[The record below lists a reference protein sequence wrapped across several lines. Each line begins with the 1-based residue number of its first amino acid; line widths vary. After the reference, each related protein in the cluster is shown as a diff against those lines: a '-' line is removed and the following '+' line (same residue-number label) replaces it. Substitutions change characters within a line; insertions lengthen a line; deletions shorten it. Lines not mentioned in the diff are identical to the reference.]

1 MEERQD
7 EEDAAG
13 VADLR
18 AGLLAREFA
27 SVASISAAQKFSKVS
42 CTVTFCS
49 KWSRELTV
57 ENIFWGSIHLVG
69 VVVAAVV
76 AAEVGEGGVCW
87 EKECARAE

>member
-1 MEERQD
+1 VEERQD

-27 SVASISAAQKFSKVS
+27 SVASISD
-42 CTVTFCS
+42 
-49 KWSRELTV
+49 
-57 ENIFWGSIHLVG
+57 LVG
-69 VVVAAVV
+69 VVVAVVV